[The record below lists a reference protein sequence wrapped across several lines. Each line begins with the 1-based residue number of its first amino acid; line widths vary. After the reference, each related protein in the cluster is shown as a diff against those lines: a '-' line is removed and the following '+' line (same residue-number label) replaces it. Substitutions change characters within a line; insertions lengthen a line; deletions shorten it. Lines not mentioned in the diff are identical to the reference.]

1 MVVPLQTGSESKARM
16 PVGGTIETISRQ
28 NVCLYATY
36 DEGLAA
42 DISRGDPEPTVNRLL
57 VRHDPVGGRFGGR
70 MVVDARDNEWAE
82 DEIRYRA
89 PGNFPYTSPGAGA
102 GFDGTI
108 SMWLQG
114 DPDADLN
121 DEFPV
126 DPFHISRHSADAS
139 FYLDLTRPNDWRY
152 GSPRRLRFGFYGD
165 SPAQNMFEGG
175 WLLVAGELGWD
186 DQQWHQVVGTFQ
198 NANSSA
204 DDARAALYIDGQLR
218 ATMAGYQHTLTWDI
232 ESLGIGL
239 GQRYVGS
246 IDDLLILDRALCAEA
261 VANLFRSDQPAAV
274 AWA

>member
-1 MVVPLQTGSESKARM
+1 MGQRIESF
-16 PVGGTIETISRQ
+16 SQ
-28 NVCLYATY
+28 DNVCLYASFNQ
-36 DEGLAA
+36 GLAA
-42 DISRGDPEPTVNRLL
+42 DVCQGDPEPTVNESL
-57 VRHDPVGGRFGGR
+57 VRHDPGGGRFGGR
-70 MVVDARDNEWAE
+70 LVVDAADNVWAE
-82 DEIRYRA
+82 DEFLYRA
-89 PGNFPYTSPGAGA
+89 LDNFPYSPPGAGR

-108 SMWLQG
+108 AMWLKG

-121 DEFPV
+121 DEYPV
-126 DPFHISRHSADAS
+126 DPFHISRHAADAS

-186 DQQWHQVVGTFQ
+186 DGKWHQVVGTFQ
-198 NANSSA
+198 NANSGS

-218 ATMAGYQHTLTWDI
+218 ATMAGYQHTLTWDL

-246 IDDLLILDRALCAEA
+246 IDELLILDRALSADA
-261 VANLFRSDQPAAV
+261 VSSLFQANQPASLF
-274 AWA
+274 WGSDPNG